1 MSANSAML
9 AATFCNRSID
19 GGCGPRTRVLI
30 SDVTIELSNAR
41 NCTRPF
47 MPGEN
52 QRRPRRR
59 DKAPPTRIGSVRR
72 SAKATAKSNL
82 TVTLPQFLVDGTDLD
97 FREFIADL
105 FAAVGG
111 MHSLRRALASSV
123 GLSAAEFSIVL
134 ATWHLQKR
142 GTVGISTIAKHLHVA
157 AAHVTAEVGQLVASG
172 VLKKKPHPHDTRA
185 VSVVLTNQ
193 GRKILTQ
200 LVPLLRGI
208 NDRLF
213 SGNDSSDVVV
223 LSRFLKQLA
232 GESANAIR
240 MTSAHAWQHHFE
252 DQR

>member
-1 MSANSAML
+1 MAGDY
-9 AATFCNRSID
+9 R
-19 GGCGPRTRVLI
+19 
-30 SDVTIELSNAR
+30 
-41 NCTRPF
+41 
-47 MPGEN
+47 
-52 QRRPRRR
+52 RRPRRPN
-59 DKAPPTRIGSVRR
+59 KARPARRTGSER
-72 SAKATAKSNL
+72 SPAREPANSSL
-82 TVTLPQFLVDGTDLD
+82 TVSLPPFLANGTDLD

-134 ATWHLQKR
+134 ATWHLQKK

-157 AAHVTAEVGQLVASG
+157 AAHVTAEVGQLVARG
-172 VLKKKPHPHDTRA
+172 VLIKKPHPHDTRA
-185 VSVVLTNQ
+185 VLVVLTDQ
-193 GRKILTQ
+193 GREILTQ

-213 SGNDSSDVVV
+213 SGNDASDVAV

-240 MTSAHAWQHHFE
+240 LARTFAREHPFE
-252 DQR
+252 NQR

>member
-1 MSANSAML
+1 
-9 AATFCNRSID
+9 
-19 GGCGPRTRVLI
+19 
-30 SDVTIELSNAR
+30 
-41 NCTRPF
+41 

-59 DKAPPTRIGSVRR
+59 KKAPPIRRVGSERR
-72 SAKATAKSNL
+72 SAKDTAKSNL
-82 TVTLPQFLVDGTDLD
+82 TVSLPQFLVNGTDLD

-134 ATWHLQKR
+134 ATWHLQKK
-142 GTVGISTIAKHLHVA
+142 GTVGISTIARHLHVA
-157 AAHVTAEVGQLVASG
+157 AAHVTAEVGHLVARG

-185 VSVVLTNQ
+185 VLVVLTHQ
-193 GRKILTQ
+193 GRNILRQ

-213 SGNDSSDVVV
+213 SGNDGSDVVV

-240 MTSAHAWQHHFE
+240 MARIFARERHF
-252 DQR
+252 DDI